1 MPLSTVIF
9 CAIAF
14 GAVFLMRLFKMGTL
28 LAFLLTGILAGQH
41 VFGLFELSGT
51 WTFLGDLG
59 IMFLWFNIGLQI
71 NMKRLWQLRR
81 TIFGLGA
88 SQVLMVAVMLFPIL
102 VGITTWSLIGT
113 IMIALILAM
122 SSTSEDLQ
130 ILIEK
135 NQLQTNMGR
144 QAFSILLFQ
153 DLLSIPLL
161 TMLPVMTGKSINLGA
176 SAIDVLVMSAG
187 LILGV
192 IIVAKFLINPLMH
205 VVSKIKSQEAFVLAI
220 MVNIVVWALVLQKIG
235 LPPALGAFLAGMLMS
250 ETVYRHQINASI
262 EPYSTLFLAF
272 FFVVLGMGL
281 DIPFLMKH
289 YGIILLG
296 VCGLVLIKFFALYIV
311 ARVRHVSSKEAT
323 LMSLILAQGGEF
335 GLLILQTM
343 KANNINAIPAEHQEI
358 LTAIIILSI
367 MVTPM
372 LLFIYDWLLKHGK
385 IFTGTSNT
393 KLSEVMVQET
403 PTVIISGFGRMGQIV
418 AQMLENTKVSYVA
431 IDSNVDEVILAR
443 EAGYNVIYGD
453 SKKKGILLAA
463 GFKSRKTRAVVITL
477 NNEFIARDI
486 VETVKS
492 LSPRIKIFAR
502 AHNLKSANDLIK
514 SGVKF
519 AMPEIIESS
528 FVLGENLMVGLGVSR
543 SKINTVVDDMRA
555 NNYSNVKQRV
565 NINETK

>member
-14 GAVFLMRLFKMGTL
+14 GAVFFMRLFKMGTL

-51 WTFLGDLG
+51 WNFLGDLG
-59 IMFLWFNIGLQI
+59 IIFLWFNIGLQI

-102 VGITTWSLIGT
+102 VGITSWSLIGT

-144 QAFSILLFQ
+144 QTFSILLFQ

-161 TMLPVMTGKSINLGA
+161 AMLPVMTGKSINLGA
-176 SAIDVLVMSAG
+176 TAIDILVMSVG

-192 IIVAKFLINPLMH
+192 IIVSKFIINPLMH
-205 VVSKIKSQEAFVLAI
+205 LVTKIKSQEAFVLAV

-250 ETVYRHQINASI
+250 ETVYRHQVNASI

-272 FFVVLGMGL
+272 FFIVLGMGL
-281 DIPFLMKH
+281 DIPFLTSH
-289 YGIILLG
+289 YGLVLLG
-296 VCGLVLIKFFALYIV
+296 VGGLVLIKFCALYIV
-311 ARVRHVSSKEAT
+311 ARVRHVSAKDAT

-343 KANNINAIPAEHQEI
+343 KTSGIKAIPYEHQEI
-358 LTAIIILSI
+358 LTAIIIISI
-367 MVTPM
+367 MLTPI
-372 LLFIYDWLLKHGK
+372 LLFVHDW
-385 IFTGTSNT
+385 
-393 KLSEVMVQET
+393 
-403 PTVIISGFGRMGQIV
+403 
-418 AQMLENTKVSYVA
+418 
-431 IDSNVDEVILAR
+431 
-443 EAGYNVIYGD
+443 
-453 SKKKGILLAA
+453 
-463 GFKSRKTRAVVITL
+463 
-477 NNEFIARDI
+477 
-486 VETVKS
+486 
-492 LSPRIKIFAR
+492 
-502 AHNLKSANDLIK
+502 
-514 SGVKF
+514 
-519 AMPEIIESS
+519 
-528 FVLGENLMVGLGVSR
+528 
-543 SKINTVVDDMRA
+543 
-555 NNYSNVKQRV
+555 
-565 NINETK
+565 

>member
-1 MPLSTVIF
+1 MPLSTVIL

-14 GAVFLMRLFKMGTL
+14 GAVFFMRLFKMGTL

-88 SQVLMVAVMLFPIL
+88 SQVLMVAIMLFPIL
-102 VGITTWSLIGT
+102 VGITSWSLIGT

-144 QAFSILLFQ
+144 QTFSILLFQ

-161 TMLPVMTGKSINLGA
+161 AMLPVMTGKSINLGA
-176 SAIDVLVMSAG
+176 TAIDILVMSVG

-192 IIVAKFLINPLMH
+192 IIVSRFIINPLMH
-205 VVSKIKSQEAFVLAI
+205 LVTKVKSHEAFVLAV

-250 ETVYRHQINASI
+250 ETVYRHQVDASI
-262 EPYSTLFLAF
+262 EPYATLFLAF
-272 FFVVLGMGL
+272 FFIVLGMGL
-281 DIPFLMKH
+281 DLPFLTKH
-289 YGIILLG
+289 YGMVLLG
-296 VCGLVLIKFFALYIV
+296 VGGLVLIKFFALYIV
-311 ARVRHVSSKEAT
+311 ARVRHVSSKDAT

-343 KANNINAIPAEHQEI
+343 KANDIKAIPYEHQEI
-358 LTAIIILSI
+358 LTAIIVISI
-367 MVTPM
+367 MLTPI
-372 LLFIYDWLLKHGK
+372 LLFVHDWLLKRGLIFAGK
-385 IFTGTSNT
+385 SDK
-393 KLSEVMVQET
+393 KLSESMTQDAPV
-403 PTVIISGFGRMGQIV
+403 VIISGFGRMGQII
-418 AQMLENTKVSYVA
+418 AQMLETSKIPYVA
-431 IDSNVDEVILAR
+431 IDSNVDEVIMAR
-443 EAGYNVIYGD
+443 ESGYNVIYGD
-453 SKKKGILLAA
+453 SRKKSILEAV
-463 GFKSRKTRAVVITL
+463 GFKPSKTRAVVVAV
-477 NNEFIARDI
+477 NNESIVRDI
-486 VETVKS
+486 VETWRAM
-492 LSPRIKIFAR
+492 SPRTKIFAR
-502 AHNLKSANDLIK
+502 AHNLKSANDLLAM
-514 SGVKF
+514 GVKS
-519 AMPEIIESS
+519 ATPEIIESS
-528 FVLGENLMVGLGVSR
+528 FMVGTDVLTGLGQ
-543 SKINTVVDDMRA
+543 SKAKITALVDNLRA
-555 NNYSNVKQRV
+555 NNYANVKQP
-565 NINETK
+565 IDTK

>member
-9 CAIAF
+9 LAIAF
-14 GAVFLMRLFKMGTL
+14 GAVFFMRLFKMGTL

-88 SQVLMVAVMLFPIL
+88 SQVLMVAIMLFPVL
-102 VGITTWSLIGT
+102 VGITSWTLIGT
-113 IMIALILAM
+113 IMVALILAM

-144 QAFSILLFQ
+144 QTFSILLFQ

-161 TMLPVMTGKSINLGA
+161 AMLPVMTGKSINLGA
-176 SAIDVLVMSAG
+176 TAIDVLVMSLG

-192 IIVAKFLINPLMH
+192 IIVSKFIINPLMH

-220 MVNIVVWALVLQKIG
+220 MVNIVVWALVLQKLG
-235 LPPALGAFLAGMLMS
+235 MPPALGAFLAGMLMS
-250 ETVYRHQINASI
+250 ETVYRHQVNASI
-262 EPYSTLFLAF
+262 EPYATLFLAF
-272 FFVVLGMGL
+272 FFIVLGMGL
-281 DIPFLMKH
+281 DIPFLRGH
-289 YGIILLG
+289 YATILIAVG
-296 VCGLVLIKFFALYIV
+296 GLVLIKFFALYIV
-311 ARVRHVSSKEAT
+311 ARVRHVSAKDAT

-343 KANNINAIPAEHQEI
+343 KTNGIKAIPAEHQEI
-358 LTAIIILSI
+358 LIAVIVVSI
-367 MVTPM
+367 MITPV
-372 LLFIYDWLLKHGK
+372 LLFIYDWLLRHGK
-385 IFTGTSNT
+385 IFKNPSDKT
-393 KLSEVMVQET
+393 LSESIIQDQPV
-403 PTVIISGFGRMGQIV
+403 VIISGFGRMGQII
-418 AQMLENTKVSYVA
+418 AQMLEIAKIPYVA
-431 IDSNVDEVILAR
+431 IDSNVDEVIMAR
-443 EAGYNVIYGD
+443 ESGYNVIYGD
-453 SKKKGILLAA
+453 SRKKSILEAA
-463 GFKSRKTRAVVITL
+463 GFKPSKTRAVVVAV
-477 NNEFIARDI
+477 NNESIVRDI
-486 VETVKS
+486 VETWRS
-492 LSPRIKIFAR
+492 ISPKIKIFAR

-514 SGVKF
+514 MGAKT

-528 FVLGENLMVGLGVSR
+528 FLLGDKLMSGLGLSR
-543 SKINTVVDDMRA
+543 IKINSLVEDLRA
-555 NNYSNVKQRV
+555 NNYANVKQP
-565 NINETK
+565 IDTK